1 MQADVFCSPQNV
13 INQFSE
19 LAHSDRCMF
28 VGNVAIGTQLT
39 VDHLRN
45 YYDAI
50 VMVTAVT
57 SLVLACDWLLCR
69 LMVPKKIENW
79 MYLVRYDGI
88 IFVII

>member
-1 MQADVFCSPQNV
+1 MQADVFCSTQNV

-19 LAHSDRCMF
+19 LAHSDRCMI

-79 MYLVRYDGI
+79 MYLVRYVGI
-88 IFVII
+88 FFVII